1 MSYQLSQAELTDR
14 LSEFDLAIENQII
27 RGLEESGAFGP
38 SYTSTLA
45 TEFLAES
52 DVPRDGT
59 ELAIYTHAAES
70 VEVPSAVPNVILAT
84 HEDVE
89 VKVTSGALKLLASGG
104 GDDRLDLK
112 GSGATI
118 VLSGGG
124 SDTVSSGSG
133 DDTLYGGSHDDV
145 LLGEAGDDLIDGE
158 DGHDTLMG
166 GSGNDT
172 LAGGAGD
179 DQISGGGG
187 RDALS
192 GGDGNDILW
201 GAGGDDTL
209 TGGEGHDTLDG
220 GGGND
225 VLAGGTGNDLH
236 LGGGGNDVFLIGR
249 SDGNDTV
256 VGGGGYDVVHL
267 VDRSAEERAGIE
279 VDSASDRITI
289 TFGDQ
294 SIELHGI
301 ARIIFTDGDTIL

>member
-1 MSYQLSQAELTDR
+1 MSYQLMRAELADR

-27 RGLEESGAFGP
+27 RGLEESGAFG
-38 SYTSTLA
+38 SFYASTVA
-45 TEFLAES
+45 TEFLSEG
-52 DVPRDGT
+52 DVPREGT
-59 ELAIYTHAAES
+59 ELAIYGHATGF
-70 VEVPSAVPNVILAT
+70 VDIPSAVPNVILAT
-84 HEDVE
+84 HEDVD

-112 GSGATI
+112 GSGSTI
-118 VLSGGG
+118 VLAGGG
-124 SDTVSSGSG
+124 SDTVNSGAG

-172 LAGGAGD
+172 LIGGAGD

-192 GGDGNDILW
+192 GDDGNDILW
-201 GAGGDDTL
+201 GGGGDDTL
-209 TGGEGHDTLDG
+209 SGGEGHDTLDG

-225 VLAGGTGNDLH
+225 VLAGGTGNDLL
-236 LGGGGNDVFLIGR
+236 LGGGGNDLFLIGK

-267 VDRSAEERAGIE
+267 VDRSAEERAEID
-279 VDSASDRITI
+279 VDPASDRITI

>member
-1 MSYQLSQAELTDR
+1 MSYQLMRAEIADR

-27 RGLEESGAFGP
+27 RGLEESGAFGS
-38 SYTSTLA
+38 SYDATVA
-45 TEFLAES
+45 TEFLSEG

-59 ELAIYTHAAES
+59 ELAIYAHAAGS
-70 VEVPSAVPNVILAT
+70 VDAPSGVPNVILAT

-89 VKVTSGALKLLASGG
+89 VKVTSGALELLASGS

-124 SDTVSSGSG
+124 SDTVSSGAG
-133 DDTLYGGSHDDV
+133 DDTLYGGSHDDL

-158 DGHDTLMG
+158 DGNDTIVG

-172 LAGGAGD
+172 LAGGSGD
-179 DQISGGGG
+179 DEISGGGG

-192 GGDGNDILW
+192 GDDGNDILS
-201 GAGGDDTL
+201 GEGGEDTL
-209 TGGEGHDTLDG
+209 SGGEGHDTLDG

-225 VLAGGTGNDLH
+225 VLAGGAGNDLL
-236 LGGGGNDVFLIGR
+236 LGGGGNDVFLIGK
-249 SDGNDTV
+249 SDGNDTI

-267 VDRSAEERAGIE
+267 VDRSVEERAGID